1 MAPDALTNCPPLEL
15 SDRRE
20 IEDLTA
26 GDPVAELVGGRT
38 AYLSDLVVDDCLLPS
53 GRGPREPAVF
63 DRCYYENAGEPRILV
78 DVLSGGSAAEISD
91 MEAQRRVA
99 EKREWCK
106 AHGVEYR
113 VHIDQ
118 TLSEYS

>member
-1 MAPDALTNCPPLEL
+1 MAPGALANSPEIEL

-20 IEDLTA
+20 MVDLTA

-53 GRGPREPAVF
+53 GRGPREPARF
-63 DRCYYENAGEPRILV
+63 DRCYYESAGEPRILV

-106 AHGVEYR
+106 AHGVTYL

-118 TLSEYS
+118 TLSDFS